1 MYTLPIIDIMLPA
14 CATALNIN
22 IRVWQNDN
30 GFKNVLQF
38 DVYPTPSQKTIHL
51 LYTRTLNA
59 EGIPDASLDP
69 NNLCHHYDALI
80 LKSATDDDEE
90 DDGLFPSDEE
100 YMGNSLTQ
108 ETLIATTTTTSI
120 TSSDI
125 LTYSNDIEY
134 QVEDVPYHYIMYNV
148 KKSDWYNP
156 FKLDMSLFM
165 NVVRKVVGTCPFNID
180 GNKIYQMKCDKS
192 TWKEKVTDGRH
203 WQINWGKNQL
213 LNGERRVA
221 KCQGSIVCTNNNCPM
236 FQVHNIVN
244 EASFSQGTLEG
255 SYQCANCLHISE
267 RQWCGALRAS
277 EWDHDRNI
285 MTVWHQ
291 GKHICLLKKPP
302 LEKDNATKM
311 VMMLK
316 NVMRLHLHAS
326 KTQLMDLGSQYH
338 LVRGEHHLAELFIKI
353 CMKNKVIS
361 EQALQEV

>member
-1 MYTLPIIDIMLPA
+1 MLPP
-14 CATALNIN
+14 CATALNVN
-22 IRVWQNDN
+22 IRVWQNHN

-108 ETLIATTTTTSI
+108 ETLISTKTTTSI

-134 QVEDVPYHYIMYNV
+134 QLEDIPHHYIMYNV
-148 KKSDWYNP
+148 KKSDQYNP
-156 FKLDMSLFM
+156 FKQDMSLFM
-165 NVVRKVVGTCPFNID
+165 NVVTKVVGSCPFNID

-192 TWKEKVTDGRH
+192 TWKEKLTDGRH
-203 WQINWGKNQL
+203 WQINWGKNWL

-221 KCQGSIVCTNNNCPM
+221 KVPGVC
-236 FQVHNIVN
+236 
-244 EASFSQGTLEG
+244 
-255 SYQCANCLHISE
+255 
-267 RQWCGALRAS
+267 
-277 EWDHDRNI
+277 
-285 MTVWHQ
+285 
-291 GKHICLLKKPP
+291 
-302 LEKDNATKM
+302 
-311 VMMLK
+311 
-316 NVMRLHLHAS
+316 
-326 KTQLMDLGSQYH
+326 
-338 LVRGEHHLAELFIKI
+338 
-353 CMKNKVIS
+353 CMHK
-361 EQALQEV
+361 Q